1 LFGIFALKIKKMHIQ
16 VRHAANPTDFKH
28 YDTARI
34 RADFLVEK
42 LFVPDQFHFVYSHH
56 DRMIV
61 GGVKPV
67 GLMHKLPIYDELR
80 ADYFLERREIGILNI
95 GGDGFVMVGD
105 ELFTLQK
112 RDCLYVGMDNKEVTF
127 KSLDSENPAKFILVS
142 TPAHRHCPTTL
153 MRAAE
158 AMPVELGTI
167 ETSNVRTIYKYIHAD
182 GIESCQLVMG
192 MTALQNGSVW
202 NTMPPHTH
210 DRRSEMYVYF
220 DLEADHRV
228 FHYMGTPDETR
239 HVVVANEQA
248 IISPPWSVH
257 AGSGTTSYSFLWAM
271 AGENYTFTDM
281 DVAKIS
287 ELK

>member
-1 LFGIFALKIKKMHIQ
+1 MHHIQ
-16 VRHAANPTDFKH
+16 VRHAANPTDFKT

-67 GLMHKLPIYDELR
+67 GLMHKLPNYDELR

-95 GGDGFVMVGD
+95 GGDGFVMVGE
-105 ELFTLQK
+105 ELHTLQK
-112 RDCLYVGMDNKEVTF
+112 RDCLYVGLGNKEVTF
-127 KSLDSENPAKFILVS
+127 KSLDPENPAKFILVS
-142 TPAHRHCPTTL
+142 TPAHRTCPTTL

-158 AMPVELGTI
+158 SMPVELGAIVTG
-167 ETSNVRTIYKYIHAD
+167 NVRTIYKYIHAD

-228 FHYMGTPDETR
+228 FHYMGQPDETR
-239 HVVVANEQA
+239 HIVVANEQA
-248 IISPPWSVH
+248 IISPPWSIH
-257 AGSGTTSYSFLWAM
+257 AGSGTTSYSFMWAM

-281 DVAKIS
+281 DVAKVS

>member
-1 LFGIFALKIKKMHIQ
+1 MHHIQ
-16 VRHAANPTDFKH
+16 VRHAANPTDFKN

-34 RADFLVEK
+34 RTDFLVEK

-67 GLMHKLPIYDELR
+67 GMIHKLPNYNELR

-95 GGDGFVMVGD
+95 GGDGFVIVGE
-105 ELFTLQK
+105 ELHTLQK
-112 RDCLYVGMDNKEVTF
+112 RDCLYVGLGNKEVTF
-127 KSLDSENPAKFILVS
+127 KSLDPENPAKFILVS
-142 TPAHRHCPTTL
+142 TPAHRPCPTTL

-158 AMPVELGTI
+158 AMPVDMGTT
-167 ETSNVRTIYKYIHAD
+167 ETANIRTIYKYIHAD

-202 NTMPPHTH
+202 NTIPPHTH
-210 DRRSEMYVYF
+210 DRRSEIYVYF

-239 HVVVANEQA
+239 HIVVANEQA
-248 IISPPWSVH
+248 IISPPWSIH
-257 AGSGTTSYSFLWAM
+257 AGSGTTSYSFMWAM

-281 DVAKIS
+281 DAIKIGD
-287 ELK
+287 LK

>member
-1 LFGIFALKIKKMHIQ
+1 MHIQ

-28 YDTARI
+28 YDTTRV
-34 RADFLVEK
+34 RNEFLVEK
-42 LFVPDQFHFVYSHH
+42 LFVPDQFHFVYSHN

-67 GLMHKLPIYDELR
+67 GLIHRLPIYDELK

-95 GGDGFVMVGD
+95 GGDGFVVVGE
-105 ELFTLQK
+105 ELYTLQK
-112 RDCLYVGMDNKEVTF
+112 RDCLYVGMGNKDVTF
-127 KSLDSENPAKFILVS
+127 KTLDPDNPAKFILVS
-142 TPAHRHCPTTL
+142 TSAHRPCPTTL

-158 AMPVELGTI
+158 AMPVEMGTA
-167 ETSNVRTIYKYIHAD
+167 ETSNVRTIYKYIHAE

-220 DLEADHRV
+220 DLDADQRV

-239 HVVVANEQA
+239 HIVVANEQA
-248 IISPPWSVH
+248 IISPPWSIH

-271 AGENYTFTDM
+271 AGENYTFADM
-281 DVAKIS
+281 DATKIGD
-287 ELK
+287 LK